1 MSFQIFPSSVMF
13 SLIFKVSWNFGV
25 TVGLVYAQVCRQAS
39 AGVLACLV
47 GVSFSDL
54 SQQPRLHGPG
64 SAAGPSS
71 FAASDV
77 PLFEST
83 GRAAHV
89 QLVFFALTSSLRSI
103 SLLVIP
109 FVVFLSRAFV
119 FLF

>member
-1 MSFQIFPSSVMF
+1 MF

-83 GRAAHV
+83 GRAAQV